1 MSDPQ
6 VQIQADGENTYG
18 ERLFDPVPFSRPRR
32 NYRDEKVAK
41 PKPTPE
47 IHRVEL
53 GAVWRLFSAE
63 DHAEV
68 HARGDTGVT
77 LCEQAISSGEATRG
91 PRLIPLTFTP
101 GTPAAACLECWKR
114 GAR

>member
-1 MSDPQ
+1 VIPD
-6 VQIQADGENTYG
+6 
-18 ERLFDPVPFSRPRR
+18 RLFDPAAYSQPRR

-53 GAVWRLFSAE
+53 GVVWRLFSAQ

-68 HARGDTGVT
+68 HARGLKLHGRYPAT
-77 LCEQAISSGEATRG
+77 LCGELVSGGQVTAG

>member
-41 PKPTPE
+41 PKVAPE

-53 GAVWRLFSAE
+53 GAVWRLTKATE
-63 DHAEV
+63 RHGTEV
-68 HARGDTGVT
+68 HAFHALADTALMTVCDEVRT
-77 LCEQAISSGEATRG
+77 
-91 PRLIPLTFTP
+91 PLTFTP